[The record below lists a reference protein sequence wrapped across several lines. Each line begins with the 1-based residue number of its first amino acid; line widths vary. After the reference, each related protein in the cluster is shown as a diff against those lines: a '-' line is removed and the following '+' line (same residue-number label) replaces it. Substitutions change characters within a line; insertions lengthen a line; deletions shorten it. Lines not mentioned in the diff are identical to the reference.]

1 MGPDLFPCFPIHS
14 EAFKPYLPQLVQV
27 FLDLVMRKTTS
38 VDFYPDLTSS
48 DPLNFFVSFLINLA
62 SNDATFGTQLFWYL
76 RVSSRSVK
84 DKSDNSF
91 AKLQGIFLGA
101 LAQTKEGSE
110 MAANLYSQVELFAK
124 FENLMKIIKRQ
135 KVSREQKQ
143 EMIVNFLDDPNN
155 GLMSFKHISLP
166 INPNIIVSGILADR
180 CTLFKSNALPV
191 KFILLPVIKKLR
203 MTFTY
208 FRYSHVLIYFLY
220 LIGHIQG
227 RR

>member
-1 MGPDLFPCFPIHS
+1 
-14 EAFKPYLPQLVQV
+14 
-27 FLDLVMRKTTS
+27 MRKTTS

-191 KFILLPVIKKLR
+191 KIHFIASHKETPDDIHIFPVLTCIDIFSLFDRSYSRKA
-203 MTFTY
+203 MTC
-208 FRYSHVLIYFLY
+208 
-220 LIGHIQG
+220 G
-227 RR
+227 RIN